1 MLVDNEPDIIT
12 IFTRGLTDYGFAV
25 IGYTDPIQALTDF
38 KSGVYVAVLLDYKMP
53 EMDGF
58 TLYERM
64 ALIDSKPKYI
74 FMTAGD
80 YKEKTEQNKPGL
92 PDVRFIQKPVR
103 MTRLAMEILNIISD
117 A

>member
-12 IFTRGLTDYGFAV
+12 IFTRGLAGYGFFV
-25 IGYTDPIQALTDF
+25 IGYTDPIQALSHF
-38 KSGVYVAVLLDYKMP
+38 KSGVYAAVLLDYKMP

-58 TLYERM
+58 TLYEKM

-74 FMTAGD
+74 LMTAGD
-80 YKEKTEQNKPGL
+80 YKEKTRQSN
-92 PDVRFIQKPVR
+92 PDLTGVRFIQKPVR
-103 MTRLAMEILNIISD
+103 MTRLAMEILNMISD

>member
-1 MLVDNEPDIIT
+1 LLVDNEPDIIT
-12 IFTRGLTDYGFAV
+12 IFTRGLAGYGFVV
-25 IGYTDPIQALTDF
+25 IGYTDPIHALADF
-38 KSGVYVAVLLDYKMP
+38 KSGAYVAVLLDYKMP

-74 FMTAGD
+74 LMTAGD
-80 YKEKTEQNKPGL
+80 YKEKTGQGNPGMTN
-92 PDVRFIQKPVR
+92 VRFIQKPVR